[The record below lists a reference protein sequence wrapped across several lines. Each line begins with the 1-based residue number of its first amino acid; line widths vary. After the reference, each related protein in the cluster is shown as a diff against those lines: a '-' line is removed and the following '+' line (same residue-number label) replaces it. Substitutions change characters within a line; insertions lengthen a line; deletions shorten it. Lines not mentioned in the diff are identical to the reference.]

1 MCSDILLARCDVL
14 LGCLHGLVLA
24 IGPLH
29 LLIINFPSG
38 GLCII
43 MGGGGGGVN
52 TIIHKCTIDQHFIVF
67 SYLAVQVC
75 GWKSS
80 VTIDSIKF
88 CAQFLPRLKWHTSR
102 GQMHMRS
109 RQYNGMGRVMNIDKM
124 EARCFLKVGS
134 CNSL

>member
-1 MCSDILLARCDVL
+1 M
-14 LGCLHGLVLA
+14 HF
-24 IGPLH
+24 
-29 LLIINFPSG
+29 NG
-38 GLCII
+38 G
-43 MGGGGGGVN
+43 GGGGGGVN
-52 TIIHKCTIDQHFIVF
+52 TIIHKCTIDQHFIVV

-88 CAQFLPRLKWHTSR
+88 SAQFLPRLKWHNSR

-134 CNSL
+134 CNSDAKTWLA